1 MIISHIVAVAR
12 GGVIGKDGKM
22 PWHVEGELK
31 RFRALTLGNVVLMG
45 RHTYQSLPNKLD
57 GRQLIVLSRSMMPQA
72 GISVARSLD
81 EALALAKGYPELFIA
96 GGGEAYRSTV
106 DLIDKLYL
114 TKIELDVI
122 GDTYYSLDR
131 LTDYRL
137 VYSQTFQTNARFT
150 YQTYLTSN
158 YFKQLKVK
166 S

>member
-31 RFRALTLGNVVLMG
+31 RFRRLTLGNVVLMG
-45 RHTYQSLPNKLD
+45 RHTYQGLPNKLD
-57 GRQLIVLSRSMMPQA
+57 GRQLIVLSRSMAPQA
-72 GISVARSLD
+72 GISMARSLD
-81 EALALAKGYPELFIA
+81 EALALAEGCWELFIA
-96 GGGEAYRSTV
+96 GGGEVYRSTV

-114 TKIELDVI
+114 TQIELDVI

-131 LTDYRL
+131 LADYRL
-137 VYSQTFQTNARFT
+137 VCSQTFQTNARFT
-150 YQTYLTSN
+150 YQTYLTPN
-158 YFKQLKVK
+158 YLRQLKVK